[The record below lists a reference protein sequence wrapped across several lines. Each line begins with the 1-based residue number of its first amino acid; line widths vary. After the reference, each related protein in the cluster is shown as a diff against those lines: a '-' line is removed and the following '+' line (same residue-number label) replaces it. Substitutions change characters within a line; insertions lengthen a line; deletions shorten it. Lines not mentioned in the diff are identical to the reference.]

1 LPRKR
6 IDQQGNP
13 GIILPTTLVFGHQPH
28 NNWGMS
34 QIDPNTNDSD
44 LSQSSLRDH
53 FLLAMPGL
61 EGSSFA
67 RSLTYVCEHSESGA
81 MGLVLSHRMPLTLG
95 DIFVQL
101 EIDDLGHLGDQP
113 VLSGGPVQVERG
125 FVLHRDASRWQSTL
139 PVSDDVSL
147 TASRDI
153 LNALGAGKGPDSF
166 IMALGYAGWEAGQL
180 EQEIADNAWL
190 TMPANPEIL
199 FNTPSDQRWSAAAR
213 QLGIDLNLISATAG
227 HA

>member
-1 LPRKR
+1 M
-6 IDQQGNP
+6 
-13 GIILPTTLVFGHQPH
+13 LVFKHRPL
-28 NNWGMS
+28 NNWGMN
-34 QIDPNTNDSD
+34 QIYPSTNDSD
-44 LSQSSLRDH
+44 LSRGLRDH

-61 EGSSFA
+61 SGSSFA
-67 RSLTYVCEHSESGA
+67 RSLTYICDHSASGA

-95 DIFVQL
+95 DIFAQL
-101 EIDDLGHLGDQP
+101 EIADLGGAGDQP
-113 VLSGGPVQVERG
+113 VLSGGPVQIERG
-125 FVLHRDASRWQSTL
+125 FVLHQDSSRWQSTL
-139 PVSDDVSL
+139 AVTGDVSL

-153 LNALGAGKGPDSF
+153 LSSLGEGKGPETF
-166 IMALGYAGWEAGQL
+166 LMTLGYAGWEAGQL

-190 TMPANPEIL
+190 TMPASPEIL

>member
-1 LPRKR
+1 
-6 IDQQGNP
+6 
-13 GIILPTTLVFGHQPH
+13 
-28 NNWGMS
+28 MS
-34 QIDPNTNDSD
+34 QIEPNTNDSD
-44 LSQSSLRDH
+44 LSQGSLRDH

-61 EGSSFA
+61 EGSNFA
-67 RSLTYVCEHSESGA
+67 RSLTYVCEHSASGA

-95 DIFVQL
+95 NIFTQL
-101 EIDDLGHLGDQP
+101 NIDDRSEAGDRAI
-113 VLSGGPVQVERG
+113 LSGGPVQVERG
-125 FVLHRDASRWQSTL
+125 FVLHRDNSRWQSTL
-139 PVSDDVSL
+139 AVTDEVSL

-153 LNALGAGKGPDSF
+153 LSALGEGKGPETF
-166 IMALGYAGWEAGQL
+166 LMTLGYAGWEAGQL

-199 FNTPSDQRWSAAAR
+199 FHTPSDQRWSAAAR

>member
-1 LPRKR
+1 M
-6 IDQQGNP
+6 N
-13 GIILPTTLVFGHQPH
+13 
-28 NNWGMS
+28 

-44 LSQSSLRDH
+44 LSQGSLRDH

-61 EGSSFA
+61 KGSSFA
-67 RSLTYVCEHSESGA
+67 RSLTYVCEHSDSGA
-81 MGLVLSHRMPLTLG
+81 MGLVLSLPMPLTLG
-95 DIFVQL
+95 DIFAQL
-101 EIDDLGHLGDQP
+101 DIDDRGGAGGQAI
-113 VLSGGPVQVERG
+113 LSGGPVQVERG
-125 FVLHRDASRWQSTL
+125 FVLHRDNSRWQSTL
-139 PVSDDVSL
+139 AVTDEVSL

-153 LNALGAGKGPDSF
+153 LSALGEGKGPETF
-166 IMALGYAGWEAGQL
+166 LMTLGYAGWEAGQL

-199 FNTPSDQRWSAAAR
+199 FHTPSDQRWSAAAR